1 MLYEW
6 NPFMLTRRRVFKLAS
21 GAGIAGWTRLYAASP
36 DFWNKKEPSQWSS
49 EEIKQLTTQSPW
61 AKDIT
66 AQFSAADG
74 SPYGGGY
81 PPGAGGP
88 NNGAGNAGGGV
99 PSVGIPGIGGGGMG
113 GGRQR
118 GGPVEVAHGIVR
130 WESSKVILDALKTP
144 IPDAFAEHYVISV
157 TGVPLDPTARRRGQD
172 NDAPHTTNEL
182 LEGLKSVTA
191 LEPKNGRGAQP
202 GVVQMG
208 GRSGY
213 ASILFGFSKD
223 LLNLKPDDRE
233 VNFSTQFGH
242 APLRAKFVLKE
253 MMYHGELAL

>member
-1 MLYEW
+1 MPHEW
-6 NPFMLTRRRVFKLAS
+6 NRFTLTRRRVFTLA
-21 GAGIAGWTRLYAASP
+21 AGVGVAGWTRVYAASP

-49 EEIKQLTTQSPW
+49 EEIAQLTSKSPW

-74 SPYGGGY
+74 GAYGGGL

-88 NNGAGNAGGGV
+88 SNGQGNSGAGI
-99 PSVGIPGIGGGGMG
+99 PSVGIPGTGGGGMG
-113 GGRQR
+113 GGRRR

-157 TGVPLDPTARRRGQD
+157 TGVPLDPTRRRGD
-172 NDAPHTTNEL
+172 DDTHHTTSEL
-182 LEGLKSVTA
+182 LEGLKSVTD

-223 LLNLKPDDRE
+223 LLNLKPEDRE

-242 APLRAKFVLKE
+242 APLRAKFVFKE
-253 MMYHGELAL
+253 MMYHGDLAL